1 MANASPEMFE
11 GLGLGSRL
19 AGLNLP
25 PNLRWARYAAG
36 AFYSICTPI
45 GIAIGIGARNSYNG
59 NGVTANIVS
68 GVLDATSAGILLYT
82 GECGPE
88 RFGIFLTPLRSR

>member
-1 MANASPEMFE
+1 MFE

-19 AGLNLP
+19 SALTLP
-25 PNLRWARYAAG
+25 GRWSMARYAA
-36 AFYSICTPI
+36 AFGYSICTPL

-82 GECGPE
+82 GK
-88 RFGIFLTPLRSR
+88 SA

>member
-1 MANASPEMFE
+1 MRVLTAHAEMFE

-25 PNLRWARYAAG
+25 GKLNYFRYVATALY
-36 AFYSICTPI
+36 AICTPI
-45 GIAIGIGARNSYNG
+45 GLAGGIGARASYNG
-59 NGVTANIVS
+59 NGVAANIVS

-82 GECGPE
+82 GKC
-88 RFGIFLTPLRSR
+88 